1 MNDTVLVDKAEENGL
16 KFSKKE
22 GTTEAESIIRC
33 TCRRGLCGNIK
44 GQVEK
49 HN

>member
-22 GTTEAESIIRC
+22 GTTEAEASSAAPAEEVSAEI
-33 TCRRGLCGNIK
+33 
-44 GQVEK
+44 
-49 HN
+49 